1 MTQQVATFYLDTYS
15 SISEVGPTWHNINL
29 RTILGD
35 MWDKYDLFNLSL
47 VELCTSKCET
57 IDDPDDLSL
66 KIMISGLPF
75 VNTGYDVATAHLTN
89 KTLLTTLKFI
99 SDDCLHKQYNGINK
113 LTFSKNQEQC
123 TIEMTYVKIVG
134 NTVVDYDS
142 YADVTFMFCIEG
154 VHLDKDTNTE

>member
-99 SDDCLHKQYNGINK
+99 SDDC
-113 LTFSKNQEQC
+113 
-123 TIEMTYVKIVG
+123 
-134 NTVVDYDS
+134 
-142 YADVTFMFCIEG
+142 
-154 VHLDKDTNTE
+154 